1 MLDLKAKILN
11 GWLFDI
17 VQYSWCCKKGHKTK
31 FMAFF
36 LNRILH
42 ESRQSKHVD
51 IVLFTIATANAKTLW
66 DLCGFPLSKQIL
78 QRYQC
83 FSCLSWEQWS
93 NLFDMPS
100 ANPICI
106 LCVLKISFQRYFIAW
121 ITILLC
127 KMIQTLVL
135 WLKIKYYLNI
145 WNISIR
151 MLSNNFCYTLCQAHS
166 KNIFEWINVFG

>member
-100 ANPICI
+100 ANPIFI
-106 LCVLKISFQRYFIAW
+106 LMYGISFSDLFYGIVTNLFYKKNTFIN
-121 ITILLC
+121 II
-127 KMIQTLVL
+127 IN
-135 WLKIKYYLNI
+135 LKY
-145 WNISIR
+145 
-151 MLSNNFCYTLCQAHS
+151 
-166 KNIFEWINVFG
+166 